1 MKDGLLPIAG
11 EKCGLDP
18 CKLPFFGVQFQQA
31 GAVCETKMDL
41 IRRLAKAAER
51 VSLAATRINILVAA
65 SGNVPTDLSSEEIKS
80 IRTEMHKHIEDWDRI
95 CEVLEG
101 HQSSHGC

>member
-1 MKDGLLPIAG
+1 
-11 EKCGLDP
+11 
-18 CKLPFFGVQFQQA
+18 
-31 GAVCETKMDL
+31 VCETKMDL